1 MLVSLSVRPISVS
14 NTTSENGS
22 GDSSAFSVQNGQVK
36 FLFSARVCV
45 PLEERRVMCTSVSCS
60 TGFVSY
66 PDLCCY
72 LSGTDEDMDEG
83 TLMTQWFQ
91 LVNEKNELIS
101 FLTFDR

>member
-1 MLVSLSVRPISVS
+1 
-14 NTTSENGS
+14 
-22 GDSSAFSVQNGQVK
+22 
-36 FLFSARVCV
+36 
-45 PLEERRVMCTSVSCS
+45 MCTSVSCS

-91 LVNEKNELIS
+91 LVNEKNELVRKETDLMFKCVFIQQQYS
-101 FLTFDR
+101 YYILVFTL